1 MKIKSLGEGDWS
13 ELSMGLSDV
22 DSTYHDIP
30 TDHKIYIGNSRRMM
44 EVADE
49 SVHCVVTSPP
59 YVTTLM
65 KKGQAFDY
73 ESYRGMIQDVFKEV
87 WRVLV
92 PDGRFCLN
100 VADIRSKYFYG
111 NENGLYRVPISGD
124 LLMLSHDLGF
134 RLFDTFI
141 WDKGF
146 NRNFGGPLL
155 GSYPYPASIY
165 NNVYFEYIFIMKK
178 PGKRKT
184 DPSLKKMSV
193 LDKDT
198 WRRYVQRIWRVET
211 ETEWF
216 KGHEAV
222 FPEEIPLRLIRMY
235 SFVGDTVLDPFAGS
249 GTTTLA
255 AINLGR
261 NSIGYE
267 INEDL
272 IPVIHQRL
280 GLDQLRLVDRKV
292 NIDISHA
299 EYRDRESME

>member
-1 MKIKSLGEGDWS
+1 MKVKSEEECDWAGMVTEISEGDS
-13 ELSMGLSDV
+13 SD
-22 DSTYHDIP
+22 YDIP
-30 TDHKIYIGNSRRMM
+30 TYHNIYIGNSRHMK
-44 EVADE
+44 EVPDE

-65 KKGQAFDY
+65 KKGQPFDY
-73 ESYRGMIQDVFKEV
+73 GSYRDMIQDVFKEV

-100 VADIRSKYFYG
+100 VADIRSKYFYDD
-111 NENGLYRVPISGD
+111 ENGLYRVPISGD

-165 NNVYFEYIFIMKK
+165 NNVYFEYIFILKK
-178 PGKRKT
+178 PGKRKL
-184 DPSLKKMSV
+184 DPAMKKISK
-193 LDKDT
+193 LDKET
-198 WRRYVQRIWRVET
+198 WRQYVQRIWRVET

-280 GLDQLRLVDRKV
+280 GLNQLRLVDRKV
-292 NIDISHA
+292 KIDISHA
-299 EYRDRESME
+299 EYRVRESME